1 MKIYVNE
8 RVRSDVSPDDPR
20 QVILDEA
27 GALEARSEITSWA
40 GYQPTPLVELSGL
53 AKHWGLGALWYK
65 DESKRFGLKSFK
77 ALGGAYAVARLVR
90 AEAGERQIT
99 VCCAT
104 DGNHGRAVAWGAEI
118 FGCGCVIYVH
128 PGVSAGRRRAIEAF
142 GAEVREVPGNYD
154 DSVRRAAEDA
164 EANGW
169 FVISD
174 TSWEGYVDVPRE
186 VMLGYTVMVDEV
198 CDQLGSNHL
207 PTHVFVQGGVG
218 GLSAAVCARLCQRW
232 GTRRPRFIVVEPE
245 RAACLYESARMGRP
259 TPVSGTLDTV
269 MAGLAAGEVSLLAW
283 VILEAG
289 ADAFMTVSDQPVSEL
304 MQLLARGVGGDP
316 PLEAGESA
324 VAGLIGCSMA
334 REALGLGA
342 DSRVLVFGT
351 EGATDPEL
359 YQRLITQQ
367 NREEGDRNGSGFD

>member
-1 MKIYVNE
+1 
-8 RVRSDVSPDDPR
+8 
-20 QVILDEA
+20 
-27 GALEARSEITSWA
+27 
-40 GYQPTPLVELSGL
+40 
-53 AKHWGLGALWYK
+53 
-65 DESKRFGLKSFK
+65 
-77 ALGGAYAVARLVR
+77 
-90 AEAGERQIT
+90 
-99 VCCAT
+99 
-104 DGNHGRAVAWGAEI
+104 
-118 FGCGCVIYVH
+118 
-128 PGVSAGRRRAIEAF
+128 
-142 GAEVREVPGNYD
+142 
-154 DSVRRAAEDA
+154 
-164 EANGW
+164 
-169 FVISD
+169 
-174 TSWEGYVDVPRE
+174 
-186 VMLGYTVMVDEV
+186 
-198 CDQLGSNHL
+198 
-207 PTHVFVQGGVG
+207 
-218 GLSAAVCARLCQRW
+218 
-232 GTRRPRFIVVEPE
+232 VVEPE